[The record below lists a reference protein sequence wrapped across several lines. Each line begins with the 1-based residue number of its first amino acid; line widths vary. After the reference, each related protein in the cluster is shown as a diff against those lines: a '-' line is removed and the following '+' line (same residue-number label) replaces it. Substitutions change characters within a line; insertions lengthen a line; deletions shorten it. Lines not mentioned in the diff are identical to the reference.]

1 MLKIVTAAALAVGLA
16 GCATHPQIALEDLDA
31 ALAKNEAAAS
41 RLYPGKTIPEARKA
55 VHQVLYLLD
64 PKDIVFDVQDNGLM
78 ATRWSTYYAVF
89 NVGFGRDWYSVDFT
103 QTDKGVIAR
112 LGFDG
117 AMNSG
122 MFVSPIPVSFKP
134 SIPISAHQNAADFDL
149 FHNRVEYVLGLRN
162 SWITCDAAKQLQT
175 NPKKTLFLCDSLG
188 LENKTPDNAGKAAD
202 GA

>member
-16 GCATHPQIALEDLDA
+16 GCATHPPVALENLDA

-41 RLYPGKTIPEARKA
+41 HLYPGKTVSEVRKA
-55 VHQVLYLLD
+55 AHQVLYLLD

-89 NVGFGRDWYSVDFT
+89 NVGFGRDWYSVDFE
-103 QTDKGVIAR
+103 QTDAGVIAR
-112 LGFDG
+112 FGFVG
-117 AMNSG
+117 EMNSG
-122 MFVSPIPVSFKP
+122 LIASPIPVSFKP
-134 SIPISAHQNAADFDL
+134 KIPVSAHQNAEDFDL

-188 LENKTPDNAGKAAD
+188 LENKAPGNAGKAAD